1 MKLLRLPRAKVQL
14 GVPLPWNVRDDKQ
27 QLLLSRGHVL
37 RSENQ
42 LEALLER
49 GAYVD
54 LEEAKLAER
63 SHVPSP
69 GVAAKGQ
76 ANLFGLWD
84 ELPNELYK
92 LLDKAP
98 ETPGFSARLQDFS
111 TRLIQLID
119 KDVDIALYHAV
130 RQETAHLFFYGYSHA
145 IHTATLCL
153 LMARRLAWPQARMMS
168 LVNAALTMNLAI
180 LGLQGAMAKQ
190 DVPMRESQKKQVRRH
205 PQDAVDMLTKLGVDD
220 PEWLTAVAQHHER
233 PDGSGYP
240 GGLQELNQS
249 AVALRVTDVFMA
261 KISPRATRPAL
272 PIKDAAR
279 ALFQEDGGGPI
290 SSAIIKEFGIYP
302 PGDVVKLASGEVGV
316 VMRRTANAKCPIVSA
331 LTDAQGHNTTRTQ
344 RRDTS
349 VPEHA
354 IVASLTDKSV
364 VARLPPERVYGY
376 SGA

>member
-69 GVAAKGQ
+69 GVAAKRQ

-98 ETPGFSARLQDFS
+98 ETPGFAARLQDFS

-130 RQETAHLFFYGYSHA
+130 RQEAAHLFF
-145 IHTATLCL
+145 TAT
-153 LMARRLAWPQARMMS
+153 
-168 LVNAALTMNLAI
+168 
-180 LGLQGAMAKQ
+180 
-190 DVPMRESQKKQVRRH
+190 
-205 PQDAVDMLTKLGVDD
+205 
-220 PEWLTAVAQHHER
+220 
-233 PDGSGYP
+233 
-240 GGLQELNQS
+240 
-249 AVALRVTDVFMA
+249 
-261 KISPRATRPAL
+261 ATRST
-272 PIKDAAR
+272 R
-279 ALFQEDGGGPI
+279 
-290 SSAIIKEFGIYP
+290 P
-302 PGDVVKLASGEVGV
+302 PCA
-316 VMRRTANAKCPIVSA
+316 C
-331 LTDAQGHNTTRTQ
+331 
-344 RRDTS
+344 
-349 VPEHA
+349 
-354 IVASLTDKSV
+354 
-364 VARLPPERVYGY
+364 
-376 SGA
+376 